1 MAMTVVTAG
10 PAKWTWSEDV
20 LAFARQGGVEQCL
33 DELMRATQ
41 AMFPGAR
48 EIRVSVARDPE
59 NSLYDGIKWTVCVSS
74 EQVPDYLDATTR
86 WHREFHR
93 ICPTAPTA
101 LPAFYQQIIREH
113 S

>member
-1 MAMTVVTAG
+1 MTSVTAG

-20 LAFARQGGVEQCL
+20 LAFARQAGVEQYL

-59 NSLYDGIKWTVCVSS
+59 NSLYDGIKWMVFVSKD
-74 EQVPDYLDATTR
+74 QVPDYLDATTR
-86 WHREFHR
+86 WRREFRR
-93 ICPTAPTA
+93 ICPIAPTA
-101 LPAFYQQIIREH
+101 LPAFYQQLIPEQQ
-113 S
+113 